1 MSNCLLIAKTK
12 VSHYIHYLIKNF
24 ARQSVR
30 SGDSIRMKRDST
42 LVTPPKKED
51 GSGYYDSVNGET
63 GSSQVYIVYDH
74 DKSYPAYLI
83 TFQ

>member
-1 MSNCLLIAKTK
+1 
-12 VSHYIHYLIKNF
+12 
-24 ARQSVR
+24 
-30 SGDSIRMKRDST
+30 MKRDST

-63 GSSQVYIVYDH
+63 GSSQVYNDH
-74 DKSYPAYLI
+74 EKSYPAYLI